1 MDRSRRLDFLRPG
14 AVRPRV
20 ISAALLLAP
29 ALAGPAAAHDGHA
42 ALPSRG
48 ATVDGDKL
56 LLSEAAR
63 EAIGLELGKVALE
76 DLRRSV
82 RARARVEL
90 PWYQQ
95 AMITTLVPGRIARVS
110 ALPGEAVEA
119 GRELAFVESLEL
131 EDLQRDLLRADS
143 ERELAARFL
152 RQREGLA
159 EKEAISRVDL
169 QQSRHVLDEA
179 TADVAIAT
187 QKLLALGLDREA
199 IGRLRETREPLA
211 GLPITSPIAGVVTH
225 ADVRVGQVVATDE
238 HLFHVVDASEVSI
251 VAEILES
258 DVAVVEAGQPIR
270 ATFPALPGVA
280 VEGHIDHV
288 HPAIDPGT
296 RTREAVAH
304 VPNPGGL
311 RPGLSGRVEVEVDRV
326 DRAIVC
332 PADALIDASGGPF
345 VLLRR
350 GEGTFERRR
359 VQIGLREG
367 DRVEIRDGLFPGD
380 RVVVVGRQLL
390 AAMFHQDA
398 SGAGTSTASPG
409 RVLAG
414 SASTAQAGREGDMLV
429 ARATVE
435 LPTRAKS
442 FVGPR
447 IEGRIAAIRV
457 EPGERVEAGQVLA
470 EVDSLGLRNLQLD
483 LLRTRLELEWTR
495 AAVDRLTRLVPQGA
509 SPRRDLWERESE
521 LEVLQTTRAALLS
534 KLRAVGMPEEGL
546 GRLMRAGLDEAAHE
560 GLIAATVPLRAP
572 SAGRVAHFDAVPGQ
586 VVRPSESVFEV
597 HDTARVWVRGFVF
610 EAGTAAIRAGQLA
623 RLTFPALP
631 GLEATG
637 AIVRVSPTLEHAERV
652 LPVWVEVENP
662 DGLLAEGMLA
672 RAVLSPGLADPGVA
686 RLGGR
691 DEPAAADAL
700 RE

>member
-1 MDRSRRLDFLRPG
+1 
-14 AVRPRV
+14 
-20 ISAALLLAP
+20 
-29 ALAGPAAAHDGHA
+29 
-42 ALPSRG
+42 
-48 ATVDGDKL
+48 
-56 LLSEAAR
+56 
-63 EAIGLELGKVALE
+63 
-76 DLRRSV
+76 
-82 RARARVEL
+82 L

-131 EDLQRDLLRADS
+131 EDLQRDLLRADT

-152 RQREGLA
+152 RQREELA
-159 EKEAISRVDL
+159 EKDAISRVDL
-169 QQSRHVLDEA
+169 QQTRHVLDEA
-179 TADVAIAT
+179 TADVAIAI

-199 IGRLRETREPLA
+199 IERLRETREPLA
-211 GLPITSPIAGVVTH
+211 GLPITSPIGGVVTH

-238 HLFHVVDASEVSI
+238 HLFHIVDASEVSI

-258 DVAVVEAGQPIR
+258 DVAAVEAGQPIR
-270 ATFPALPGVA
+270 ATFPALPGVT

-311 RPGLSGRVEVEVDRV
+311 RPGLSGRVEVEVERV
-326 DRAIVC
+326 EQAIVC
-332 PADALIDASGGPF
+332 PDRALIDAPGGPF

-359 VQIGLREG
+359 VEIGLRDG

-380 RVVVVGRQLL
+380 QVVVVGRQLL

-398 SGAGTSTASPG
+398 GGAGAASPG

-414 SASTAQAGREGDMLV
+414 SDATATAGREDGVIV

-447 IEGRIAAIRV
+447 IEGRIATIRV
-457 EPGERVEAGQVLA
+457 EPGEHVEAGQVLA

-495 AAVDRLTRLVPQGA
+495 AAVDRLARLVPQGA
-509 SPRRDLWERESE
+509 SPRRDLWQSESD
-521 LEVLQTTRAALLS
+521 LEVLETTQAALQS
-534 KLRAVGMPEEGL
+534 KLRAVGLPEEVL
-546 GRLMRAGLDEAAHE
+546 DRLMRAGLNEAGDE
-560 GLIAATVPLRAP
+560 GLIAATLPLRAP
-572 SAGRVAHFDAVPGQ
+572 AAGRVAHFDAVPGQ
-586 VVRPSESVFEV
+586 VVRPSAAVFEV
-597 HDTARVWVRGFVF
+597 HDTDRVWVRGFVF
-610 EAGTAAIRAGQLA
+610 ESGAAGVHPGQSA
-623 RLTFPALP
+623 RLSFPALP
-631 GLEATG
+631 GREAIG
-637 AIVRVSPTLEHAERV
+637 AVIRVAPTLEHAERV

-662 DGLLAEGMLA
+662 DGLLVEGMLA
-672 RAVLSPGLADPGVA
+672 RAVLSPAKADSGVA
-686 RLGGR
+686 RL
-691 DEPAAADAL
+691 DDPAEPPLAADAL